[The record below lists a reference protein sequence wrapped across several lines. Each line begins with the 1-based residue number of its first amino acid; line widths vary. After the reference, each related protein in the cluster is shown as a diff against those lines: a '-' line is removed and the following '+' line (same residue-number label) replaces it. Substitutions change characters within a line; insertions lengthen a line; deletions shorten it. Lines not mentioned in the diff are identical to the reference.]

1 MFDPFEKVTMEN
13 LKPKPIDSIVNQ
25 GQAHEVVNKRMY
37 VGLYKDFVKRIQNL
51 ALNEIFEEIKGG
63 VYKDDVECLRGMKQM
78 GNDSLADDI
87 KKKLFGFTT
96 SGTFSAPRSKNNIET
111 YSQTICLD
119 FDKIPND
126 EIENLKQIVSNCS
139 YTLASFISPSGQ
151 GLKVFVSVDSSV
163 LSHDEVYV
171 QVANYYKNLTG
182 YDYDPKCKD
191 YTRLCFVSYD
201 PELFYNEGAEV
212 FSIEEDS
219 QSSILGV
226 REERSRNN
234 RTYERL
240 DECLEFTEKKEQY
253 YNGNRNNFICL
264 FANNANRWGIP
275 ETDTLNF
282 CKTNFDLDEKEI
294 KATVESVY
302 RNNFADFAT
311 FAKTT
316 KLQSSESKKENEE
329 PAEDF
334 IKSTPVIPESV
345 YENLPPTLFEC
356 CKVFTD
362 PRERDVFLTGAL
374 AILSGCLP
382 NVSGEYSGSLVYPN
396 LFSFILA
403 PAASG
408 KGTLKF
414 AKVLANK
421 YHAKTL
427 AKSVQDK
434 KDYDV
439 KMAASKKGSRKPN
452 LTFIGGLPKEPKFKV
467 VYIPANTS
475 NAKVIHHLEHNDGR
489 GIMCETEADTLG
501 QTFKNEWGAYSD
513 MMRKAFHHEPISV
526 SRKTDSEFIEVNEPK
541 LSVAL
546 SGTPKQVFGIIN
558 SAEDG
563 LFSRFIFY
571 VFKTDSVWLDPSPKG
586 NPINLT
592 TFFDKQSQRIL
603 DMVEF
608 FEDEEMSLHLTDDQ
622 WEELNVEFK
631 TFLEQVNTFVS
642 EDALSVVKRLGLI
655 LYRFCM
661 VFSAIRK
668 FESKSR
674 NKKIE
679 CTDVDF
685 KTALALTKVYLEHS
699 LMMFNNLP
707 KQGEQGVFKSSKNKQ
722 KFFDAL
728 PDSFQRKEAVAIGE
742 MFEMKPRSVDSFL
755 HTCIGKYLEQPKAG
769 FYKKM

>member
-1 MFDPFEKVTMEN
+1 MEN
-13 LKPKPIDSIVNQ
+13 FKPTSNVSTVN
-25 GQAHEVVNKRMY
+25 HEQSDEVTNKKMF
-37 VGLYKDFVKRIQNL
+37 VGLYRNFVKLIENVY
-51 ALNEIFEEIKGG
+51 LNEIFEEIKTG
-63 VYKDDVECLRGMKQM
+63 VYKDDVEYLRGMKQM

-87 KKKLFGFTT
+87 KKKLFAFTT
-96 SGTFSAPRSKNNIET
+96 SGTFGTPRSKNNIET

-126 EIENLKQIVSNCS
+126 EIENLKQIVNNCN
-139 YTLASFISPSGQ
+139 YTLASFISPSSQ
-151 GLKVFVSVDSSV
+151 GLKVFVLVDSSV
-163 LSHDEVYV
+163 SSHDEVYA

-182 YDYDPKCKD
+182 YDYDPSCKD

-201 PELFYNEGAEV
+201 PELFYNEDAEV
-212 FSIEEDS
+212 FSIAEDPKTA
-219 QSSILGV
+219 ILGV
-226 REERSRNN
+226 REERTFNSRF
-234 RTYERL
+234 YERL
-240 DECLEFTEKKEQY
+240 NECLEFTEKKEQY
-253 YNGNRNNFICL
+253 YKGNRNNFICL
-264 FANNANRWGIP
+264 FANNANRWGIN
-275 ETDTLNF
+275 EMDTLNF
-282 CKTNFDLDEKEI
+282 CITNFDLGKQEI
-294 KATVESVY
+294 EATVRSVY
-302 RNNFADFAT
+302 RNNVADFAT
-311 FAKTT
+311 FAKLTT
-316 KLQSSESKKENEE
+316 LQSSESKNENEE

-334 IKSTPVIPESV
+334 IKSTPFIPQSV
-345 YENLPPTLFEC
+345 YDNLPPTLFEC
-356 CKVFTD
+356 CEVFND
-362 PRERDVFLTGAL
+362 FRERDVFLTGAL
-374 AILSGCLP
+374 AIISGCLP
-382 NVSGEYSGSLVYPN
+382 NVSGVYGGSKVYPN

-408 KGTLKF
+408 KGALKF

-434 KDYDV
+434 KEYDA
-439 KMAASKKGSRKPN
+439 KIAASKKGAQKLN

-475 NAKVIHHLEHNDGR
+475 NAKVIQHLEHNDGK
-489 GIMCETEADTLG
+489 GIFCETEADTLG
-501 QTFKNEWGAYSD
+501 QTFKNEWGGYSD
-513 MMRKAFHHEPISV
+513 MLRKAFHHEPISI
-526 SRKTDSEFIEVNEPK
+526 SRKTDSEFVEVNEPQ

-546 SGTPKQVFGIIN
+546 SGTPKQVFNIIS

-603 DMVEF
+603 EMVEF
-608 FEDEEMSLHLTDDQ
+608 FEDEEMTLHLSVEQ
-622 WEELNVEFK
+622 WRELNTEFE
-631 TFLEQVNTFVS
+631 TFLERVNTFVG

-661 VFSAIRK
+661 LFSAIRK

-674 NKKIE
+674 NKEID
-679 CTDVDF
+679 CSDVDF
-685 KTALALTKVYLEHS
+685 KTALVLTKVYLEHS

-722 KFFDAL
+722 TFFDAL
-728 PDSFQRKEAVAIGE
+728 PDSFQRKDAVEMGE
-742 MFEMKPRSVDSFL
+742 IFGMKARSVDSFL
-755 HTCIGKYLEQPKAG
+755 QTCIGKFLEQPKSG
-769 FYKKM
+769 FYKKI

>member
-1 MFDPFEKVTMEN
+1 MFNLIKKVTMEN
-13 LKPKPIDSIVNQ
+13 LKPKSIVSIVNQ
-25 GQAHEVVNKRMY
+25 GQANEVLNKKMH
-37 VGLYKDFVKRIQNL
+37 VGVYRDFVKPIKNISLRQVL
-51 ALNEIFEEIKGG
+51 EEIKTG
-63 VYKDDVECLRGMKQM
+63 VYKDDVEYLRGMKQM
-78 GNDSLADDI
+78 GNDNLADDI

-96 SGTFSAPRSKNNIET
+96 SGTFGAPRSKNNIET

-119 FDKIPND
+119 FDKIPNG
-126 EIENLKQIVSNCS
+126 EIENLKQIVNNCS

-151 GLKVFVSVDSSV
+151 GLKVFALVDSNV
-163 LSHDEVYV
+163 DNHTDAYI

-182 YDYDPKCKD
+182 HEYDSKCKD
-191 YTRLCFVSYD
+191 ITRLCFVSYD
-201 PELFYNEGAEV
+201 PELFYNEDAEI
-212 FSIEEDS
+212 FEIEEEVQLAIS
-219 QSSILGV
+219 GLR
-226 REERSRNN
+226 REPSNIIATEE
-234 RTYERL
+234 TLYE
-240 DECLEFTEKKEQY
+240 CVKFTEKKQQY
-253 YNGNRNNFICL
+253 SKGNRNNFICL
-264 FANNANRWGIP
+264 FANNANRWGIS
-275 ETDTLNF
+275 EADILNY
-282 CKTNFDLDEKEI
+282 CITNFDLEEKEI
-294 KATVESVY
+294 KATVGSIY
-302 RNNFADFAT
+302 KNNIADFAS
-311 FAKTT
+311 FAKVA
-316 KLQSSESKKENEE
+316 KVQSLESKNENAE
-329 PAEDF
+329 PADDL
-334 IKSTPVIPESV
+334 IKSTPYIPESV
-345 YENLPPTLFEC
+345 YENLPPTLLEC
-356 CKVFTD
+356 CKVFSD

-408 KGTLKF
+408 KGALKF

-427 AKSVQDK
+427 DKSVQDK
-434 KDYDV
+434 KDYEA
-439 KMAASKKGSRKPN
+439 KIAASKKGANKINPT
-452 LTFIGGLPKEPKFKV
+452 LIGGLPKEPKFKV

-475 NAKVIHHLEHNDGR
+475 NAKVIQHLEHNGGK
-489 GIMCETEADTLG
+489 GIICETEADTLG
-501 QTFKNEWGAYSD
+501 QTLKNEWGSYSD
-513 MMRKAFHHEPISV
+513 MLRKAFHHETISI
-526 SRKTDSEFIEVNEPK
+526 SRKTDSEFVEVNEPQ

-571 VFKTDSVWLDPSPKG
+571 VFKTDSIWLDPSPKG

-592 TFFDKQSQRIL
+592 YFFEKQSQL
-603 DMVEF
+603 VLKMVEF
-608 FEDEEMSLHLTDDQ
+608 FETDEMKLHLTDEQ
-622 WEELNVEFK
+622 WEELNAEFK

-661 VFSAIRK
+661 IFSAIRK
-668 FESKSR
+668 FEANNH
-674 NKKIE
+674 NKEIY

-699 LMMFNNLP
+699 IMMFNNLP
-707 KQGEQGVFKSSKNKQ
+707 KKGEQGVFKSSKNKQ
-722 KFFDAL
+722 MFFDAL

-755 HTCIGKYLEQPKAG
+755 QTCVGKYLDQPKAG

>member
-1 MFDPFEKVTMEN
+1 MEN
-13 LKPKPIDSIVNQ
+13 FKPTSNVSTVN
-25 GQAHEVVNKRMY
+25 HEQSDEVTNKKMF
-37 VGLYKDFVKRIQNL
+37 VGLYRNFVKLIENVY
-51 ALNEIFEEIKGG
+51 LNEIFEEIKTG
-63 VYKDDVECLRGMKQM
+63 VYKDDVERLRSAKQI
-78 GNDSLADDI
+78 GDYALAEKI
-87 KKKLFGFTT
+87 KSKLFAITS
-96 SGTFSAPRSKNNIET
+96 SGTFGSPRSKNNIET

-119 FDKIPND
+119 FDHIPEY
-126 EIENLKQIVSNCS
+126 EIENLKQIVNNC
-139 YTLASFISPSGQ
+139 YHTLASFISPSGQ
-151 GLKVFVSVDSSV
+151 GLKVFVSVVSDAA
-163 LSHDEVYV
+163 SHEEVYI
-171 QVANYYKNLTG
+171 QVANYYKALTG
-182 YDYDPKCKD
+182 YDYDSKCKD
-191 YTRLCFVSYD
+191 ITRLCFVSYD
-201 PELFYNEGAEV
+201 PELFYNKDAEV
-212 FSIEEDS
+212 FSIEVDS
-219 QSSILGV
+219 LPAILGV
-226 REERSRNN
+226 REERCYNSIS
-234 RTYERL
+234 YERL

-264 FANNANRWGIP
+264 LANNANRWGIQ
-275 ETDTLNF
+275 EADTLNF
-282 CKTNFDLDEKEI
+282 CTTNFDLGEKEI
-294 KATVESVY
+294 KATIESVY
-302 RNNFADFAT
+302 KNNIADFAR
-311 FAKTT
+311 FAKAT
-316 KLQSSESKKENEE
+316 KLQSLESNNDNDE
-329 PAEDF
+329 PADDL
-334 IKSTPVIPESV
+334 IKSTPYIPESV
-345 YENLPPTLFEC
+345 YDNLPPTLLEC
-356 CKVFTD
+356 CKVFPD
-362 PRERDVFLTGAL
+362 PREKDVFLTGAL

-408 KGTLKF
+408 KGALKF

-421 YHAKTL
+421 YHSKTL

-439 KMAASKKGSRKPN
+439 KMAASKKGSRKTN

-475 NAKVIHHLEHNDGR
+475 NAKVIYHLEHNDGR
-489 GIMCETEADTLG
+489 GIVCETEADTLG

-513 MMRKAFHHEPISV
+513 MMRKAFHHETISV

-571 VFKTDSVWLDPSPKG
+571 VFKTESIWLDPSPKG

-592 TFFDKQSQRIL
+592 SFFNNQSQRIL
-603 DMVEF
+603 EMVEF
-608 FEDEEMSLHLTDDQ
+608 FEDEEMAFHLTDEQ
-622 WEELNVEFK
+622 WEELNTEFK

-661 VFSAIRK
+661 IFSALRK
-668 FESKSR
+668 FENNSR
-674 NKKIE
+674 NKEIY
-679 CTDVDF
+679 CSDVDF

-722 KFFDAL
+722 MFFDAL
-728 PDSFQRKEAVAIGE
+728 PDSFQRKEAVELGE

-755 HTCIGKYLEQPKAG
+755 QTCVGKYLEQPKSG

>member
-1 MFDPFEKVTMEN
+1 MFNPIEKVTMDN
-13 LKPKPIDSIVNQ
+13 LKPKPIDSILNQ
-25 GQAHEVVNKRMY
+25 GQANEVVNKKMY
-37 VGLYKDFVKRIQNL
+37 VGLYRDFIKLVQNL
-51 ALNEIFEEIKGG
+51 TLNEIFEEIKTGI
-63 VYKDDVECLRGMKQM
+63 YKDDVEYLRGMKQM

-96 SGTFSAPRSKNNIET
+96 SGTFGAPRSKNNIET

-119 FDKIPND
+119 FDKIPNG
-126 EIENLKQIVSNCS
+126 EIENLKQIVNNCS
-139 YTLASFISPSGQ
+139 YSLASFISPSGQ
-151 GLKVFVSVDSSV
+151 GLKVFVSVDSGVS
-163 LSHDEVYV
+163 SHEKVYA
-171 QVANYYKNLTG
+171 QVSNYYKNLTG
-182 YDYDPKCKD
+182 YDYDPSCKD

-201 PELFYNEGAEV
+201 PELFYNEDAEV
-212 FSIEEDS
+212 FSIVEETQPAIS
-219 QSSILGV
+219 GIR
-226 REERSRNN
+226 RESANIIATEE
-234 RTYERL
+234 TLYE
-240 DECLEFTEKKEQY
+240 CFKFTEKKEKY

-275 ETDTLNF
+275 VADTLNF
-282 CKTNFDLDEKEI
+282 CTTNFDLGEKEI

-316 KLQSSESKKENEE
+316 KLQSSESKNENEE

-345 YENLPPTLFEC
+345 YENLPPTLYEC

-362 PRERDVFLTGAL
+362 LRERDVFLTGAL
-374 AILSGCLP
+374 AIISGCLP

-408 KGTLKF
+408 KGALKF

-475 NAKVIHHLEHNDGR
+475 NAKVIHHLEHNGGR

-571 VFKTDSVWLDPSPKG
+571 VFKTDSIWLDPSPKG

-603 DMVEF
+603 EMVEF
-608 FEDEEMSLHLTDDQ
+608 FEDGEMTLHLTDDQ
-622 WEELNVEFK
+622 WEELNTEFK

-642 EDALSVVKRLGLI
+642 EDALSVVKRFGLI

-661 VFSAIRK
+661 IFSAIRK
-668 FESKSR
+668 FEIKSR
-674 NKKIE
+674 NKEID
-679 CTDVDF
+679 CSDVDF

-707 KQGEQGVFKSSKNKQ
+707 KQGEQGMFKSGKNKQ
-722 KFFDAL
+722 MFFDAL
-728 PDSFQRKEAVAIGE
+728 PESFQRKEAVVIGE
-742 MFEMKPRSVDSFL
+742 VFEMKPRSVDSFL
-755 HTCIGKYLEQPKAG
+755 HSCVGKYLDQPKAG
-769 FYKKM
+769 FYKKI

>member
-1 MFDPFEKVTMEN
+1 MEN
-13 LKPKPIDSIVNQ
+13 LKPKPFDSIVDQ
-25 GQAHEVVNKRMY
+25 GQANKVVNRRMY

-51 ALNEIFEEIKGG
+51 TMNEIFEEIKIGA
-63 VYKDDVECLRGMKQM
+63 YKDDVECLRGMKQM
-78 GNDSLADDI
+78 GNDRLADDI

-96 SGTFSAPRSKNNIET
+96 SGTFGAPRSKNNIET

-119 FDKIPND
+119 FDKIPNG
-126 EIENLKQIVSNCS
+126 EIENLKQIVNNCI

-151 GLKVFVSVDSSV
+151 GLKVFVSVDSDVS
-163 LSHDEVYV
+163 SHDEVYA
-171 QVANYYKNLTG
+171 QVADYYRNLTG
-182 YDYDPKCKD
+182 YDYDSKCKD
-191 YTRLCFVSYD
+191 VGRLCFVSYD
-201 PELFYNEGAEV
+201 PELFYNEEAKE
-212 FSIEEDS
+212 FSFDEKT
-219 QSSILGV
+219 QPSITGI
-226 REERSRNN
+226 RQKIIN
-234 RTYERL
+234 YIIADDRL
-240 DECLEFTEKKEQY
+240 EECLKFTEKKEKY

-264 FANNANRWGIP
+264 FANNANRWGIF

-282 CKTNFDLDEKEI
+282 CTTNFDLEEKEI
-294 KATVESVY
+294 RATVESVY
-302 RNNFADFAT
+302 KNNIADFAS
-311 FAKTT
+311 FAKVT
-316 KLQSSESKKENEE
+316 KLQSLESNNDINE
-329 PAEDF
+329 PADDL
-334 IKSTPVIPESV
+334 IKSTPYIPESV
-345 YENLPPTLFEC
+345 YENLPPTLLEC
-356 CKVFTD
+356 CKVHTD

-374 AILSGCLP
+374 AIISGCLP
-382 NVSGEYSGSLVYPN
+382 NVSGVYSGSKVYPN

-408 KGTLKF
+408 KGALKF

-427 AKSVQDK
+427 AKSLQDK

-439 KMAASKKGSRKPN
+439 KMAASKKGSKKINP
-452 LTFIGGLPKEPKFKV
+452 TFIGGFPKEPKFKV

-475 NAKVIHHLEHNDGR
+475 NAKVIQHLEHNEGK
-489 GIMCETEADTLG
+489 GIICETEADTLG
-501 QTFKNEWGAYSD
+501 QTLKNEWGSYSD
-513 MMRKAFHHEPISV
+513 MLRKAFHHETISI
-526 SRKTDSEFIEVNEPK
+526 SRKTDSEFVEVNEPQ

-571 VFKTDSVWLDPSPKG
+571 VFKTDSIWLDPSPKG

-592 TFFDKQSQRIL
+592 TFFDEQSQRIL
-603 DMVEF
+603 EMVEF
-608 FEDEEMSLHLTDDQ
+608 FEDKEMTLRLTDDQ

-661 VFSAIRK
+661 IFSAIRK
-668 FESKSR
+668 FETNNLSKE
-674 NKKIE
+674 IY

-699 LMMFNNLP
+699 IMMFNNLP

-722 KFFDAL
+722 MFFDAL
-728 PDSFQRKEAVAIGE
+728 PDSFQRKEAVTIGE

-755 HTCIGKYLEQPKAG
+755 QSCVGKYLDQPKAG

>member
-1 MFDPFEKVTMEN
+1 MEN
-13 LKPKPIDSIVNQ
+13 LKPTPNVSIENQ
-25 GQAHEVVNKRMY
+25 GQANEVVNKRMY

-51 ALNEIFEEIKGG
+51 TLNEIFEEIKTGI
-63 VYKDDVECLRGMKQM
+63 YKDDVESLRDAKQM
-78 GNDSLADDI
+78 GNDNKAYSI
-87 KKKLFGFTT
+87 KNKLFGFTT
-96 SGTFSAPRSKNNIET
+96 SGTFGVPRSKDTIES

-119 FDKIPND
+119 FDYVPEAELEK
-126 EIENLKQIVSNCS
+126 LKQLVNNCPF
-139 YTLASFISPSGQ
+139 TLASFISPSGQ
-151 GLKVFVSVDSSV
+151 GLKVFTLVDSNADA
-163 LSHDEVYV
+163 HTDVYI
-171 QVANYYKNLTG
+171 QVANYYKDLTG
-182 YDYDPKCKD
+182 YEYDAKCKD
-191 YTRLCFVSYD
+191 VTRLCFVSYD
-201 PELFYNEGAEV
+201 PKLFYNENAGI
-212 FSIEEDS
+212 FGIEKEGQPAIS
-219 QSSILGV
+219 GV
-226 REERSRNN
+226 RQEYFNN
-234 RTYERL
+234 NSTEERL
-240 DECLEFTEKKEQY
+240 DECLKFTEKKEQY
-253 YNGNRNNFICL
+253 YNGNRNNFVCL
-264 FANNANRWGIP
+264 FANNANRWGIS

-282 CKTNFDLDEKEI
+282 CTTNYDLEEKEI
-294 KATVESVY
+294 RATVESVY
-302 RNNFADFAT
+302 KNNIADFAR
-311 FAKTT
+311 FAKVT
-316 KLQSSESKKENEE
+316 KLQSLESNNDNDE
-329 PAEDF
+329 PADDL
-334 IKSTPVIPESV
+334 IKSTPYIPESV
-345 YENLPPTLFEC
+345 YENLPPTLLEC

-362 PRERDVFLTGAL
+362 FRERDVFLTGAI

-382 NVSGEYSGSLVYPN
+382 NVSGEYSGNLVYPN

-408 KGTLKF
+408 KGALKF

-427 AKSVQDK
+427 DKSVQDK
-434 KDYDV
+434 KDYDA
-439 KMAASKKGSRKPN
+439 KIAASKKVAKKTYPT
-452 LTFIGGLPKEPKFKV
+452 LIGGLPKEPKFKV

-475 NAKVIHHLEHNDGR
+475 NAKVIQHLEHNDGR

-501 QTFKNEWGAYSD
+501 QTFKNEWGSYSD
-513 MMRKAFHHEPISV
+513 MLRKAFHHETISI
-526 SRKTDSEFIEVNEPK
+526 SRKTDSEFVEVNEPQ

-571 VFKTDSVWLDPSPKG
+571 VFKTDSIWLDPSPKG

-592 TFFDKQSQRIL
+592 SFFDKQSQHVL
-603 DMVEF
+603 KMVEF
-608 FEDEEMSLHLTDDQ
+608 FETDEMKLHLTDEQ
-622 WEELNVEFK
+622 WEELNAEFK

-661 VFSAIRK
+661 IFSAIRK
-668 FESKSR
+668 FETNNLSKE
-674 NKKIE
+674 IY

-699 LMMFNNLP
+699 IMMFNNLP

-722 KFFDAL
+722 MFFDAL

-755 HTCIGKYLEQPKAG
+755 QSCVGKYLDQPKAG
-769 FYKKM
+769 FYKKKI

>member
-1 MFDPFEKVTMEN
+1 MEN
-13 LKPKPIDSIVNQ
+13 LKPKPFDSIVDQ
-25 GQAHEVVNKRMY
+25 GQANKVVNRRMY

-51 ALNEIFEEIKGG
+51 TMNEIFEEIKIGA
-63 VYKDDVECLRGMKQM
+63 YKDDVECLRGMKQM
-78 GNDSLADDI
+78 GNDRLADDI

-96 SGTFSAPRSKNNIET
+96 SGTFGAPRSKNNIET

-119 FDKIPND
+119 FDKIPNG
-126 EIENLKQIVSNCS
+126 EIENLKQIVNNCI

-151 GLKVFVSVDSSV
+151 GLKVFVSVDSDVS
-163 LSHDEVYV
+163 SHDEVYA
-171 QVANYYKNLTG
+171 QVADYYKNLTG
-182 YDYDPKCKD
+182 YDYDSKCKD
-191 YTRLCFVSYD
+191 VGRLCFVSYD
-201 PELFYNEGAEV
+201 PELFYNEEAKE
-212 FSIEEDS
+212 FSFDEKT
-219 QSSILGV
+219 QPSITGI
-226 REERSRNN
+226 RQKIIN
-234 RTYERL
+234 YIIADDRL
-240 DECLEFTEKKEQY
+240 EECLKFTEKKEKY

-264 FANNANRWGIP
+264 FANNANRWGIF

-282 CKTNFDLDEKEI
+282 CTTNFDLEEKEI
-294 KATVESVY
+294 RATVESVY
-302 RNNFADFAT
+302 KNNIADFAS
-311 FAKTT
+311 FAKVT
-316 KLQSSESKKENEE
+316 KLQSFKTNNDNEE
-329 PAEDF
+329 PADDL
-334 IKSTPVIPESV
+334 IKSTPCIPESV
-345 YENLPPTLFEC
+345 YENLPLTLLEC
-356 CKVFTD
+356 CKVFSD

-374 AILSGCLP
+374 AIISGCLP

-408 KGTLKF
+408 KGALKF

-439 KMAASKKGSRKPN
+439 KMAASKKGPKKINP
-452 LTFIGGLPKEPKFKV
+452 TFIGGLPKEPKFKV
-467 VYIPANTS
+467 VFIPANTS
-475 NAKVIHHLEHNDGR
+475 NAKVIQHLEHNGGK
-489 GIMCETEADTLG
+489 GIICETEADTLG
-501 QTFKNEWGAYSD
+501 QTLKNEWGSYSD
-513 MMRKAFHHEPISV
+513 MLRKAFHHETISI
-526 SRKTDSEFIEVNEPK
+526 SRKTDSEFVEVNEPQ

-571 VFKTDSVWLDPSPKG
+571 VFKTDSIWLDPSPKG

-608 FEDEEMSLHLTDDQ
+608 FEDEEMTLHLTDDQ
-622 WEELNVEFK
+622 WEELNIEFK
-631 TFLEQVNTFVS
+631 TFLEQVNTFIS

-674 NKKIE
+674 NKEIE
-679 CTDVDF
+679 CSDVDF
-685 KTALALTKVYLEHS
+685 KTALALTKVYLEHNI
-699 LMMFNNLP
+699 MMFNNLP

-722 KFFDAL
+722 IFFDAL
-728 PDSFQRKEAVAIGE
+728 PESFQRKEAVEMGE
-742 MFEMKPRSVDSFL
+742 IFGMKARSVDSFL
-755 HTCIGKYLEQPKAG
+755 QTCVGKYLEQPKSG
-769 FYKKM
+769 FYKKYN

>member
-1 MFDPFEKVTMEN
+1 MEN
-13 LKPKPIDSIVNQ
+13 LKPTATVSIVNQ
-25 GQAHEVVNKRMY
+25 EQDIAVVNKRMY
-37 VGLYKDFVKRIQNL
+37 VGLYKDFVKRIQNIS
-51 ALNEIFEEIKGG
+51 LNEIFEEIKSG
-63 VYKDDVECLRGMKQM
+63 VYKGDIECLRGMKQM

-96 SGTFSAPRSKNNIET
+96 SGTFGTPRSKETIKT

-126 EIENLKQIVSNCS
+126 EIENLKQIVNNCS
-139 YTLASFISPSGQ
+139 YSLASFISPSGQ
-151 GLKVFVSVDSSV
+151 GLKVFVSVESDASS
-163 LSHDEVYV
+163 HEKVYA
-171 QVANYYKNLTG
+171 QVANYYKNLTK
-182 YDYDPKCKD
+182 YDYDPSCKD

-212 FSIEEDS
+212 FSIVEETQPAIS
-219 QSSILGV
+219 GV
-226 REERSRNN
+226 RRESTNIIATEK
-234 RTYERL
+234 TLYE
-240 DECLEFTEKKEQY
+240 CFEFTEKKEQY
-253 YNGNRNNFICL
+253 YKGNRNKFVCL
-264 FANNANRWGIP
+264 FANNANRWGISEA
-275 ETDTLNF
+275 ETLAF
-282 CKTNFDLDEKEI
+282 CISNFDLEEKEI
-294 KATVESVY
+294 KSTVYSVY
-302 RNNFADFAT
+302 KNNIADFAS
-311 FAKTT
+311 FAKGT
-316 KLQSSESKKENEE
+316 KLQSLESNNDDDE
-329 PAEDF
+329 PADDL
-334 IKSTPVIPESV
+334 IKSTPFIPDSV
-345 YENLPPTLFEC
+345 YENLPLILSEC
-356 CKVFTD
+356 CKVFSD
-362 PRERDVFLTGAL
+362 RREKDVFLTGAL

-408 KGTLKF
+408 KGALKF

-427 AKSVQDK
+427 DKSVQDK
-434 KDYDV
+434 KEYDA
-439 KMAASKKGSRKPN
+439 KIAACKKGAKKSN
-452 LTFIGGLPKEPKFKV
+452 TTFIGGLPKEPKFKV

-475 NAKVIHHLEHNDGR
+475 NAKVIQHLEHNEGK
-489 GIMCETEADTLG
+489 GIICETEADTLG
-501 QTFKNEWGAYSD
+501 QTLKNEWGAYSD

-526 SRKTDSEFIEVNEPK
+526 SRKTDSEFVEVNEPK

-571 VFKTDSVWLDPSPKG
+571 VFKTDSIWLDPSPKG

-592 TFFDKQSQRIL
+592 RFFDEQSQRIL
-603 DMVEF
+603 DMVDF
-608 FEDEEMSLHLTDDQ
+608 FEDEEMTLRLTDDQ
-622 WEELNVEFK
+622 WEELNIEFK
-631 TFLEQVNTFVS
+631 TFLEQVNIFVS

-668 FESKSR
+668 FENKSR
-674 NKKIE
+674 NKVID
-679 CTDVDF
+679 CSDVDF

-722 KFFDAL
+722 MFFDAL
-728 PDSFQRKEAVAIGE
+728 PDSFQRKEAVDMGE
-742 MFEMKPRSVDSFL
+742 NFGMKARSVDSFL
-755 HTCIGKYLEQPKAG
+755 QTCVGKYLEQPKSG

>member
-1 MFDPFEKVTMEN
+1 MEN
-13 LKPKPIDSIVNQ
+13 LKPKPFDSIVDQ
-25 GQAHEVVNKRMY
+25 GQANKVVNRRMY

-51 ALNEIFEEIKGG
+51 TMNEIFEEIKIGA
-63 VYKDDVECLRGMKQM
+63 YKDDVECLRGMKQM
-78 GNDSLADDI
+78 GNDRLADDI

-96 SGTFSAPRSKNNIET
+96 SGTFGAPRSKNNIET

-119 FDKIPND
+119 FDKIPNG
-126 EIENLKQIVSNCS
+126 EIENLKQIVNNCI

-151 GLKVFVSVDSSV
+151 GLKVFVSVDSDVS
-163 LSHDEVYV
+163 SHDEVYA
-171 QVANYYKNLTG
+171 QVADYYRNLTG
-182 YDYDPKCKD
+182 YDYDSKCKD
-191 YTRLCFVSYD
+191 VGRLCFVSYD
-201 PELFYNEGAEV
+201 PELFYNEEAKE
-212 FSIEEDS
+212 FSFDEKT
-219 QSSILGV
+219 QPSITGI
-226 REERSRNN
+226 RQKIIN
-234 RTYERL
+234 YIIADDRL
-240 DECLEFTEKKEQY
+240 EECLKFTEKKEKY

-264 FANNANRWGIP
+264 FANNANRWGIF

-282 CKTNFDLDEKEI
+282 CTTNFDLEEKEI
-294 KATVESVY
+294 RATVESVY
-302 RNNFADFAT
+302 KNNIADFAS
-311 FAKTT
+311 FAKVT
-316 KLQSSESKKENEE
+316 KLQSLESNNDINE
-329 PAEDF
+329 PADDL
-334 IKSTPVIPESV
+334 IKSTPYIPESV
-345 YENLPPTLFEC
+345 YENLPPTLLEC
-356 CKVFTD
+356 CKVHTD

-374 AILSGCLP
+374 AIISGCLP
-382 NVSGEYSGSLVYPN
+382 NVSGVYSGSKVYPN

-408 KGTLKF
+408 KGALKF

-427 AKSVQDK
+427 AKSLQDK

-439 KMAASKKGSRKPN
+439 KMAASKKGSKKINP
-452 LTFIGGLPKEPKFKV
+452 TFIGGLPKEPKFKV

-475 NAKVIHHLEHNDGR
+475 NAKVIQHLEHNEGK
-489 GIMCETEADTLG
+489 GIICETEADTLG
-501 QTFKNEWGAYSD
+501 QTLKNEWGSYSD
-513 MMRKAFHHEPISV
+513 MLRKAFHHETISI
-526 SRKTDSEFIEVNEPK
+526 SRKTDSEFVEVNEPQ

-571 VFKTDSVWLDPSPKG
+571 VFKTDSIWLDPSPKG

-592 TFFDKQSQRIL
+592 TFFDEQSQRIL
-603 DMVEF
+603 EMVEF
-608 FEDEEMSLHLTDDQ
+608 FEDKEMTLRLTDDQ

-661 VFSAIRK
+661 IFSAIRK
-668 FESKSR
+668 FETNNLSKE
-674 NKKIE
+674 IY

-699 LMMFNNLP
+699 IMMFNNLP

-722 KFFDAL
+722 MFFDAL
-728 PDSFQRKEAVAIGE
+728 PDSFQRKEAVTIGE

-755 HTCIGKYLEQPKAG
+755 QSCVGKYLDQPKAG